1 MGERRKAVFIR
12 CKPPYQW
19 YAQHYIEQP
28 NASNVPPL
36 RICVEPNRMQLPE
49 LDQEAIKVQ
58 PLPKIASPMA
68 CLTPG
73 TDGAEG
79 SSRKAHESRFVEDL
93 GVWV

>member
-36 RICVEPNRMQLPE
+36 RICVEHEIP
-49 LDQEAIKVQ
+49 A
-58 PLPKIASPMA
+58 
-68 CLTPG
+68 TPITTAQTG
-73 TDGAEG
+73 LI
-79 SSRKAHESRFVEDL
+79 VI
-93 GVWV
+93 